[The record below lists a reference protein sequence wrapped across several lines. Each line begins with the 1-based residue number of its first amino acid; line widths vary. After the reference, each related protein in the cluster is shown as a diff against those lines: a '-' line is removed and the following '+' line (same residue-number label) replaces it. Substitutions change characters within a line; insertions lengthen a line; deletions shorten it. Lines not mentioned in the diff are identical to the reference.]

1 MKPQF
6 ILAVQARGI
15 VQALNLQQG
24 FNPMDLQTFLDVA
37 QPLLTIRQRQA
48 LDETVTT
55 HEDVLAQIDYLAS
68 THGITLHHDPVEP
81 FQYKGDRND
90 LQLLPYRVITQKP
103 EDGLARLFTVY
114 QRGKGVG
121 ESRLAGNN
129 SVGFGG
135 HVDMADAISEG
146 ELLESLEEATTCE
159 GEDFASY
166 PTEEQWSTIDL
177 EATLIDSAG
186 REFEQEVL
194 LETAVECEVDI
205 EPMFIGLILDRS
217 DDVGCLHLGLV
228 YHIELPAS
236 VTATPAEE
244 ELLAQPPQTAA
255 QLLEDPKL
263 ENWSRIVAQHFHA
276 MEG

>member
-15 VQALNLQQG
+15 VQALNLKQG
-24 FNPMDLQTFLDVA
+24 FNPLTLEEFLEVA

-55 HEDVLAQIDYLAS
+55 HEDVLAQINYLAS
-68 THGITLHHDPVEP
+68 THGITLHHDQVEP

-90 LQLLPYRVITQKP
+90 LQLLPYRVITQEP
-103 EDGLARLFTVY
+103 DSNAPLLFTVY

-129 SVGFGG
+129 SIGFGG

-146 ELLESLEEATTCE
+146 ELLVSLEEDVDSDD
-159 GEDFASY
+159 DFE
-166 PTEEQWSTIDL
+166 PTEEQWSTPDL

-194 LETAVECEVDI
+194 LVTDVEQEVDI

-263 ENWSRIVAQHFHA
+263 ENWSRIVAQHFNA

>member
-15 VQALNLQQG
+15 VQALNLKQG
-24 FNPMDLQTFLDVA
+24 FNPLTLEAFLEVA

-48 LDETVTT
+48 LDETITT
-55 HEDVLAQIDYLAS
+55 HEDVLAQINYLAS

-90 LQLLPYRVITQKP
+90 LQLLPYRVLTDSEVITA
-103 EDGLARLFTVY
+103 DTLFTTY

-129 SVGFGG
+129 SIGFGG

-146 ELLESLEEATTCE
+146 ELLESLEEAATSE

-166 PTEEQWSTIDL
+166 PTEEQWSTPDL
-177 EATLIDSAG
+177 EATLVDSAG

-194 LETAVECEVDI
+194 LVTDAEREVEI
-205 EPMFIGLILDRS
+205 EPKFIGLILDRS

-228 YHIELPAS
+228 YQIVLPAG
-236 VTATPAEE
+236 VTAVPAEE
-244 ELLAQPPQTAA
+244 ELLAQPRQTAA

-263 ENWSRIVAQHFHA
+263 ENWSRIVAQHFHDA
-276 MEG
+276 AI

>member
-15 VQALNLQQG
+15 VQALNLKQG
-24 FNPMDLQTFLDVA
+24 FNPLTLEEFLEVA

-55 HEDVLAQIDYLAS
+55 HEDVLAQINYLAS
-68 THGITLHHDPVEP
+68 THGITLHHDQVEP

-90 LQLLPYRVITQKP
+90 LQLLPYRVITQEP
-103 EDGLARLFTVY
+103 DSNAPLLFTVY

-129 SVGFGG
+129 SIGFGG

-146 ELLESLEEATTCE
+146 ELLVSLEEDVDSDD
-159 GEDFASY
+159 DFE
-166 PTEEQWSTIDL
+166 PTEEQWSTPDL

-194 LETAVECEVDI
+194 LVTDVEQEVDI

-276 MEG
+276 MEGCV

>member
-146 ELLESLEEATTCE
+146 ELLVSLEEDVDSDD
-159 GEDFASY
+159 DFE
-166 PTEEQWSTIDL
+166 PTEEQWSTPDL

-194 LETAVECEVDI
+194 LVTDVEQEVDI

-244 ELLAQPPQTAA
+244 ELLAQPQQTAA